1 VKARRLFWVAVVLAA
16 CTPSGF
22 PTSTAVVTTAVP
34 SSTTSSTFEPSTSTT
49 LPPGTEELPEALR
62 EEVAR
67 LIGVTQEL
75 RGLEFVTQPMI
86 TVVSDQELAERV
98 RTQIQEDYVDAD
110 VDEALYKLLGL
121 VDPAFDLRQTVS
133 DLYGEQV
140 AGYYDGE
147 TEELVVPARDDEFS
161 ILQEVTLVH
170 ELTHALTDQVLDF
183 HPRFTALHDQ
193 DRFDEASAFQALI
206 EGDASLTE
214 ILFVQQMIPADQ
226 QRFLEEAFE
235 IDTSLPPGIPQFIED
250 SLVFP
255 YEAGFG
261 FVAGIHEQG
270 GFTAVDEAY
279 ASPPAS
285 TEQVLDPSAYQEDEP
300 KVVDTPTGLLDGYEI
315 SYGSTWGELGFRL
328 IFDQELGGDD
338 DAALGWGGDAYD
350 IYSNGTEAAMILV
363 YQGDREADSDE
374 MYAALQQYIAEALDT
389 GEATPDGGGFSFSG
403 NDYAFV
409 SQSGDRVAWV
419 VAGDPGVGATLR
431 SWLADF

>member
-1 VKARRLFWVAVVLAA
+1 V
-16 CTPSGF
+16 G
-22 PTSTAVVTTAVP
+22 TTAAP
-34 SSTTSSTFEPSTSTT
+34 SSTTSTTTEPSTSTT

-62 EEVAR
+62 EDVAR

-86 TVVSDQELAERV
+86 TVVTDEELAERV

-133 DLYGEQV
+133 DLYSEQV

-147 TEELVVPARDDEFS
+147 TEELVVPARDDAFT

-183 HPRFTALHDQ
+183 HPRFTALHDE
-193 DRFDEASAFQALI
+193 DRFDAASAFQALI

-214 ILFVQQMIPADQ
+214 VLFVQQMTPEQ
-226 QRFLEEAFE
+226 QRQFLEEAFA
-235 IDTSLPPGIPQFIED
+235 IDTSLPPSVPQFIGD

-261 FVAGIHEQG
+261 FVAEIHGDG

-279 ASPPAS
+279 ASPPVS
-285 TEQVLDPSAYQEDEP
+285 TEQVLDPSTYLEDLP
-300 KVVDTPTGLLDGYEI
+300 QPVDLPTGQLEGYEI

-338 DAALGWGGDAYD
+338 DAAEGWGGDAYD
-350 IYSNGTEAAMILV
+350 LYFNGTDAAMILL
-363 YQGDREADSDE
+363 YEGDQGSDSEE
-374 MYAALQQYIAEALDT
+374 MYEALRAYVIEAMDT
-389 GEATPDGGGFSFSG
+389 GEPVSDGAGFSFSG

-409 SQSGDRVAWV
+409 SLSGDTVAWV
-419 VAGDPGVGATLR
+419 IAGDPIVGTTLR
-431 SWLADF
+431 SLLADF

>member
-1 VKARRLFWVAVVLAA
+1 MKARYLLCAVVLIAA
-16 CTPSGF
+16 CAPSSST
-22 PTSTAVVTTAVP
+22 TSMTVGTTAAP
-34 SSTTSSTFEPSTSTT
+34 SSTTSTTTEPSTSTT

-62 EEVAR
+62 EDVAR

-75 RGLEFVTQPMI
+75 RGLEFVSQPKI
-86 TVVSDQELAERV
+86 TVVTDEELAERV

-121 VDPAFDLRQTVS
+121 VEPTFDLRQTVS

-147 TEELVVPARDDEFS
+147 TEELVVPARDNELT

-183 HPRFTALHDQ
+183 HPRFTAMHDE

-206 EGDASLTE
+206 EGDASFTE
-214 ILFVQQMIPADQ
+214 ILFVEQMTPGE
-226 QRFLEEAFE
+226 QRQFLEEAFA

-261 FVAGIHEQG
+261 FVAGIHDDG
-270 GFTAVDEAY
+270 GFTSVDEAY
-279 ASPPAS
+279 ASPPLS
-285 TEQVLDPSAYQEDEP
+285 TEQILNPSAYLEDLP
-300 KVVDTPTGLLDGYEI
+300 QPVDLPTGLLEGYEV

-328 IFDQELGGDD
+328 IFDQELGGED
-338 DAALGWGGDAYD
+338 DAAEGWGGDAYD
-350 IYSNGTEAAMILV
+350 LYFNGTDVAMILL
-363 YQGDREADSDE
+363 YEGDQESDSDE
-374 MYAALQQYIAEALDT
+374 MYEALREYVTEAMDT
-389 GEATPDGGGFSFSG
+389 GEPVADGSGFSFSG
-403 NDYAFV
+403 SDFAFV
-409 SQSGDRVAWV
+409 SLSGDTVAWV
-419 VAGDPGVGATLR
+419 VAGDPVVGATLR